1 MLSVHTASIC
11 DSEYSQAHVCLFLC
25 SLQRERLRSD
35 SDTEME
41 KSMSMRRIGRTC
53 ASADFDE
60 VRTVHLVSLVLT
72 VGEWCMLGMHNAVGV
87 CSHVTFP

>member
-1 MLSVHTASIC
+1 MYVISTYCNNIC
-11 DSEYSQAHVCLFLC
+11 DSEYTYRSTYVCLC

-41 KSMSMRRIGRTC
+41 KSMSMRRMGRTC

-60 VRTVHLVSLVLT
+60 VRTVHLVCLVLT
-72 VGEWCMLGMHNAVGV
+72 VGEWCMLGMHN
-87 CSHVTFP
+87 